1 MPQFKVTILAFRK
14 GNMLDPE
21 AGPILNC
28 LIRMGHI
35 ICQGL
40 RKAKLI
46 RFQMESKDMETA
58 QTEAEKICKNTN
70 IINQVS
76 EVASATVE
84 IVE

>member
-1 MPQFKVTILAFRK
+1 
-14 GNMLDPE
+14 
-21 AGPILNC
+21 
-28 LIRMGHI
+28 
-35 ICQGL
+35 
-40 RKAKLI
+40 
-46 RFQMESKDMETA
+46 META